1 MAPVRTTGGVVAAA
15 AVISIFFAMLSH
27 LLSSKRTILRL
38 SKKKEK
44 KPRNGLIDAIGN
56 TPLIRINSLSEATGC
71 EVCDKAIEFSIFLRS
86 YHLGFL

>member
-56 TPLIRINSLSEATGC
+56 TPLFASTASPKPLVA
-71 EVCDKAIEFSIFLRS
+71 KYAIK
-86 YHLGFL
+86 H